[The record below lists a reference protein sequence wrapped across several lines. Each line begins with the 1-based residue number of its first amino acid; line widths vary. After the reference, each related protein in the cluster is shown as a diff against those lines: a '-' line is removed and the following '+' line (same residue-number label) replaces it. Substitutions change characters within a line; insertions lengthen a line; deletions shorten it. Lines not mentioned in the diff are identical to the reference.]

1 VVIGVL
7 RDCCWHAADL
17 GLELVYADKQLGCGV
32 KLVFAY
38 GGAQGLLVSLPHL
51 GVVWLISVVWLI
63 RAGGDHRV
71 IIECASRQEP
81 LRSMACVA

>member
-1 VVIGVL
+1 M
-7 RDCCWHAADL
+7 
-17 GLELVYADKQLGCGV
+17 VYADKQLGCGV

-38 GGAQGLLVSLPHL
+38 GGAQGLQGLLVSLPHL
-51 GVVWLISVVWLI
+51 GVVWLICVVWLI